1 MRISLLANGTSYP
14 LAGQSGVSERVH
26 SSAGDLR
33 IAPVAVVD
41 SYQIL
46 GGPYNE
52 RQDMGNVAFRISF
65 STTRLFSSPA
75 EAQLWS
81 TDYEAYF
88 PRSGTLVLDAIAV
101 GGTATTRHLLNAVVD
116 PPQRSVVGASV
127 LLQYSAEGG
136 EIVPAAALTLFPGI
150 TWKWVLQNWEAVSS
164 QWQTL

>member
-1 MRISLLANGTSYP
+1 MRISLLANGTSHP

-33 IAPVAVVD
+33 IAPVAQMD
-41 SYQIL
+41 SWQIL
-46 GGPYNE
+46 GGAYNE
-52 RQDMGNVAFRISF
+52 REDLGNVAFRISF
-65 STTRLFSSPA
+65 STTRVFNTPA

-88 PRSGTLVLDAIAV
+88 PRAGTLVLEAIAV

-116 PPQRSVVGASV
+116 PPQRSVVGSSV
-127 LLQYSAEGG
+127 LLSYSAEGG
-136 EIVPAAALTLFPGI
+136 EIIPASAVTLFPGVH
-150 TWKWVLQNWEAVSS
+150 WKWVLQNWESIAN

>member
-1 MRISLLANGTSYP
+1 MRISLLANGTSYA
-14 LAGQSGVSERVH
+14 LAGASGVSERVH

-33 IAPVAVVD
+33 IAPVAQMD

-46 GGPYNE
+46 GGSYNE
-52 RQDMGNVAFRISF
+52 RADLGNVAFRVSF
-65 STTRLFSSPA
+65 SATRVFASPA
-75 EAQLWS
+75 EAQLWC

-88 PRSGTLVLDAIAV
+88 PRAGTLVLEAIAV
-101 GGTATTRHLLNAVVD
+101 GGTATTRHLLNAVID

-136 EIVPAAALTLFPGI
+136 EIVPAAAVTLFPGI
-150 TWKWVLQNWEAVSS
+150 RWGWILQNWENVTN